1 MHNSTLN
8 LLKKFRILIVEDDP
22 IALEMI
28 SFGLKEHFG
37 KLYVA
42 KDGLEGFEIFKKH
55 NVDMILTDIHMPNL
69 NGLEMIKLILQIKP
83 NQNFIVMTSYD
94 SDKNLLDS
102 IKCGALN
109 FIPKPLDIPTL
120 QRFLLLS
127 LTNLKDELKQIS
139 PRVSVNFINEAIF
152 LDNKPIFLSAKNH
165 KIFWLLVY
173 NLDKI
178 VSYEVIEDY
187 IYDGENFSKSAL
199 YMSIKRL
206 KYELNDLNIENIHSS
221 GYILKASI

>member
-8 LLKKFRILIVEDDP
+8 LLKKFRILIVEDDA

-152 LDNKPIFLSAKNH
+152 LDNKPIF
-165 KIFWLLVY
+165 
-173 NLDKI
+173 
-178 VSYEVIEDY
+178 
-187 IYDGENFSKSAL
+187 
-199 YMSIKRL
+199 
-206 KYELNDLNIENIHSS
+206 
-221 GYILKASI
+221 

>member
-1 MHNSTLN
+1 MSRFDVLQNKSI
-8 LLKKFRILIVEDDP
+8 LLVEDDP
-22 IALEMI
+22 ITLEMI
-28 SFGLKEHFG
+28 SFGLKEHFE
-37 KLYVA
+37 LYVA

-152 LDNKPIFLSAKNH
+152 LDNKPIF
-165 KIFWLLVY
+165 
-173 NLDKI
+173 
-178 VSYEVIEDY
+178 
-187 IYDGENFSKSAL
+187 
-199 YMSIKRL
+199 
-206 KYELNDLNIENIHSS
+206 
-221 GYILKASI
+221 

>member
-1 MHNSTLN
+1 MSRFDVLQNKSI
-8 LLKKFRILIVEDDP
+8 LLVEDDP
-22 IALEMI
+22 ITLEMI

-152 LDNKPIFLSAKNH
+152 LDNKPIF
-165 KIFWLLVY
+165 
-173 NLDKI
+173 
-178 VSYEVIEDY
+178 
-187 IYDGENFSKSAL
+187 
-199 YMSIKRL
+199 
-206 KYELNDLNIENIHSS
+206 
-221 GYILKASI
+221 